1 VSFGLDEKS
10 YYIPN
15 LPLIRAKYTHSRN
28 PRNNFQI
35 LLYCYD
41 LKIYEFLFLSV
52 AYLYYKKYS
61 TLFFIYGLISDDLGI
76 ILATYAILVSIFVN
90 L

>member
-1 VSFGLDEKS
+1 M
-10 YYIPN
+10 P
-15 LPLIRAKYTHSRN
+15 
-28 PRNNFQI
+28 
-35 LLYCYD
+35 
-41 LKIYEFLFLSV
+41 LFLKKIVDKIKKAFYESDTKKLV
-52 AYLYYKKYS
+52 FIYYKKYS